1 MEEYLLYLTIE
12 KGRSVN
18 TIAAYRRDLRS
29 WDATLSDRSVTVL
42 SASQDDVLVHL
53 HGLKDSGKAPASV
66 ARSMVAVRSLYRYLA
81 LEGHRGD
88 DPTAQVEMPR
98 VPRGLPKPLSVA
110 DVTSLIEASAGPK
123 PWQRRDRAMLE
134 LLYGTG
140 IRIGELVGVSL
151 SDFDSSD
158 ALLRVF
164 GKGAKERV
172 IPVGSY
178 AMQSMVDWL
187 DVEGRG
193 AMEPKRWASRD
204 ASEAMFLNRRG
215 GRLSRQGAWGVVKKH
230 GTAVGVGAKLSPH
243 VLRHSCATHML
254 DGGADIRTVQELL
267 GHASV
272 TTTQVYTKVSQAR
285 LWQVYQS
292 AHPRA
297 QRG

>member
-1 MEEYLLYLTIE
+1 VEEYLLYLTIE

-230 GTAVGVGAKLSPH
+230 GTAVGVGANLSPH